1 MDDASYRVGSE
12 DRGVVRLL
20 TLDRPAKLNALTAA
34 GFDSL
39 RGHLEA
45 AAADPEVAVCVLT
58 GSGRAFCSG
67 VDLSA
72 MDGASG
78 TAGLRSSFDPLLA
91 TLAHFEKP
99 LVAAVN
105 GLAVGFGATVLLHC
119 DLVVVDETAQIRLPF
134 VTLGTT
140 AEAAATW
147 LLPLLVGMQRAAWTV
162 LGGQPL
168 SADEAVA
175 CGLALATAPAG
186 HAVDE
191 ALARAQVLAGHGVA
205 PLVANKRL
213 LRHGWAEQ
221 IVDAWQ
227 REAEAMVA
235 LAREVGTFGRSWPG
249 REGDGRPS

>member
-1 MDDASYRVGSE
+1 MDEMSYRVGSE
-12 DRGVVRLL
+12 DRGPVRLL

-34 GFDSL
+34 GFDAL
-39 RGHLEA
+39 RANLEE

-72 MDGASG
+72 MDGREG

-119 DLVVVDETAQIRLPF
+119 DLVVVDEAAEIRLPF
-134 VTLGTT
+134 VALGTT
-140 AEAAATW
+140 AEAAASW
-147 LLPLLVGMQRAAWTV
+147 LLPLRVGMQRAAWAV

-168 SADEAVA
+168 TAGEAVA
-175 CGLALATAPAG
+175 AGLALATARPG
-186 HAVDE
+186 QAVDD
-191 ALARAQVLAGHGVA
+191 AMQRAQVLAGHGLA

-213 LRHGWAEQ
+213 LRHGWADQ
-221 IVDAWQ
+221 IGDAWQ
-227 REAEAMVA
+227 REVEAIVT
-235 LAREVGTFGRSWPG
+235 LAREVGTFGRSWSG
-249 REGDGRPS
+249 REGGGSRT